1 MYACVLCVGALLLLL
16 LFSRTCAL
24 IPAYEM
30 PIAFMHEKNSSA
42 QSQLVTSLSFAHFV
56 CSPKY
61 QSRADIGI
69 KANALF
75 RSIMPPGG
83 GRGVRE
89 RDSGR
94 ECVQCSSSVCVCVCV
109 CVREVVV
116 PFETSIG
123 CTAIILRCSNR
134 SRTALTC
141 GRQSIHIGQQKIKT
155 ARKRG
160 TRHMLALFLPC

>member
-1 MYACVLCVGALLLLL
+1 MYACVLCVGALLLL

-75 RSIMPPGG
+75 SSIMPPGG
-83 GRGVRE
+83 GRVCVSVRAE
-89 RDSGR
+89 
-94 ECVQCSSSVCVCVCV
+94 ESVCSAAAVYACACV
-109 CVREVVV
+109 CVRE
-116 PFETSIG
+116 
-123 CTAIILRCSNR
+123 
-134 SRTALTC
+134 
-141 GRQSIHIGQQKIKT
+141 
-155 ARKRG
+155 KR
-160 TRHMLALFLPC
+160 

>member
-83 GRGVRE
+83 GRVCVSVRAE
-89 RDSGR
+89 K
-94 ECVQCSSSVCVCVCV
+94 SVCSAAAVYACV
-109 CVREVVV
+109 CVRER
-116 PFETSIG
+116 E
-123 CTAIILRCSNR
+123 R
-134 SRTALTC
+134 
-141 GRQSIHIGQQKIKT
+141 
-155 ARKRG
+155 
-160 TRHMLALFLPC
+160 

>member
-16 LFSRTCAL
+16 LLSRTCAL

-83 GRGVRE
+83 GRVV
-89 RDSGR
+89 
-94 ECVQCSSSVCVCVCV
+94 CVSVTAEESVCSAAAVYACACVCV
-109 CVREVVV
+109 
-116 PFETSIG
+116 
-123 CTAIILRCSNR
+123 
-134 SRTALTC
+134 
-141 GRQSIHIGQQKIKT
+141 
-155 ARKRG
+155 
-160 TRHMLALFLPC
+160 

>member
-1 MYACVLCVGALLLLL
+1 MYACVLCVGALLLL

-83 GRGVRE
+83 GRVCVSVRAE
-89 RDSGR
+89 KS
-94 ECVQCSSSVCVCVCV
+94 VQQQCMRVCVCVCV
-109 CVREVVV
+109 CERE
-116 PFETSIG
+116 
-123 CTAIILRCSNR
+123 R
-134 SRTALTC
+134 
-141 GRQSIHIGQQKIKT
+141 
-155 ARKRG
+155 
-160 TRHMLALFLPC
+160 